1 MTRNNIEGVR
11 TARYRYRNGED
22 RFMDRKS
29 LLWAIA
35 LAAITPLVYAPTDAW
50 ARTTYRWVDDN
61 GNPVLSDRP
70 PEAGTPYT
78 EVEVDSGFRRYPKPA
93 TDSPVTESA
102 ETAGSADTSISQS
115 APDVSD
121 STLSI
126 VEPRPELCAQAKDNI
141 FKLETFPRMRV
152 QEDDG
157 DVRFMSDEERAAQLQ
172 SAYAVRDAHCS

>member
-1 MTRNNIEGVR
+1 
-11 TARYRYRNGED
+11 
-22 RFMDRKS
+22 MDRKS

-35 LAAITPLVYAPTDAW
+35 LAVLVPLAYSPPDAL
-50 ARTTYRWVDDN
+50 AGATYRWVDDN

-78 EVEVDSGFRRYPKPA
+78 EVGVDSGFRRYPKPA
-93 TDSPVTESA
+93 TDSPATESA

-115 APDVSD
+115 APKVSD

-126 VEPRPELCAQAKDNI
+126 VEPRPELCSQAMDNI

-152 QEDDG
+152 QGDDG
-157 DVRFMSDEERAAQLQ
+157 EVRFMSDEERAAQLAT
-172 SAYAVRDAHCS
+172 AYEVRDAHCT